1 MSGESIFFSATCAY
15 ALGMNRLEVEKSLKD
30 IEKLLASD
38 LELPDA
44 VELAIQKL
52 LNLVE
57 ALCSDKQELIG
68 EVERL
73 RKQLE
78 EKKRDKNSSGNEN
91 GTPKNLSS
99 GKRRPADPNKPPRLF
114 RDRRSGKELEI
125 HETIPC
131 PIDRSILP
139 LDAIR
144 HPDQSVVV
152 QNIIIKP
159 HNIEFL
165 QEVYYSPKDKKSY
178 RGVLPAGYDTGDFG
192 PELRAL
198 ILSLKYCGN
207 MSEPKIGEFLNNFNV
222 EVSSGSLSNI
232 LTKSADQFEDTY
244 DEVLESGLT
253 STNYQ
258 QTDDT
263 SARVA
268 GKSWHTHIVCNP
280 FYTFYSTR
288 PNKDRLSVL
297 SVLQNVKSL
306 RFRFN
311 AQTIVL
317 LANELEISAKWREK
331 ISSRIEE
338 YNGDFELDA
347 SGLTKLLDEWMKT
360 PCSADRLA
368 ISHASAIVYYRNQ
381 TSIPVVTVLACDDAK
396 QFKLLTAEIALCW
409 IHEGRHYERLT
420 PVVESHQQA
429 LEDFFK
435 RYWEYYGRLQ
445 KYQAAPTKL
454 QAMELRAA
462 FTELF
467 TMKTGYDALDNRIAV
482 TAAKHRDLLTVLD
495 HPDCPLH
502 NNVSELGA
510 RVSARRRDVSL
521 HCTSEQGAHSM
532 DVFTTIVQTCKKL
545 SYSAYEYFRQH
556 LRHELS
562 APILSKMIT
571 DAAKA
576 PALKLC

>member
-1 MSGESIFFSATCAY
+1 MTGAY
-15 ALGMNRLEVEKSLKD
+15 AFVMNRAEVESSLKD
-30 IEKLLASD
+30 VEELLGSG

-44 VELAIQKL
+44 VELAVRKL

-57 ALCSDKQELIG
+57 ALCSEKQELMN
-68 EVERL
+68 EVDRL

-78 EKKRDKNSSGNEN
+78 DKKRGKNSS
-91 GTPKNLSS
+91 TSDKDKPKDLSS
-99 GKRRPADPNKPPRLF
+99 EKRRPDPNKPTRLL

-131 PIDRSILP
+131 PIDPSTLP
-139 LDAIR
+139 PDAIR
-144 HPDQSVVV
+144 HPDHSVIV
-152 QNIIIKP
+152 QNIVIEP

-165 QEVYYSPKDKKSY
+165 QEVYYSPKEKKSY
-178 RGVLPAGYDTGDFG
+178 RGALPEGYDTSDFG
-192 PELRAL
+192 PDLRAL

-207 MSEPKIGEFLNNFNV
+207 MSEPKIGEFLENFGV

-232 LTKSADQFEDTY
+232 LTGTAVQFEKAY
-244 DEVLESGLT
+244 GEILVSGLT

-280 FYTFYSTR
+280 YYTFYSTR
-288 PNKDRLSVL
+288 SSKDRLSVL

-311 AQTIVL
+311 SQTLDIL
-317 LANELEISAKWREK
+317 DKEFEIATKWRDK
-331 ISSRIEE
+331 ISFQIESH
-338 YNGDFELDA
+338 NGDFELDA
-347 SGLTKLLDEWMKT
+347 EEFKTLFDDWMGT
-360 PCSADRLA
+360 TCSADRLA

-381 TSIPVVTVLACDDAK
+381 TSIPVVKVLACDDAK
-396 QFKLLTAEIALCW
+396 QFKLLTEHIALCW
-409 IHEGRHYERLT
+409 IHEGRHYERLS
-420 PVVESHQQA
+420 PVVASHKQA

-435 RYWEYYGRLQ
+435 RFWEYYGRLLE
-445 KYQAAPTKL
+445 YQAGPTKL
-454 QAMELRAA
+454 QAVELRED
-462 FTELF
+462 FTKLF
-467 TMKTGYDALDNRIAV
+467 STKTGYDALDKRIAI
-482 TAAKHRDLLTVLD
+482 TSTKHLELLTVLD
-495 HPDCPLH
+495 YPDSPVH

-521 HCTSEQGAHSM
+521 HSTSERGAHSM

-556 LRHELS
+556 LRHDPS
-562 APILSKMIT
+562 APILAKMIT
-571 DAAKA
+571 EAAKA

>member
-1 MSGESIFFSATCAY
+1 
-15 ALGMNRLEVEKSLKD
+15 MNRSEVEKSLKD
-30 IEKLLASD
+30 VEELLGSNLD
-38 LELPDA
+38 LPDA
-44 VELAIQKL
+44 VELAIRKL

-57 ALCSDKQELIG
+57 ALCSDKRELMS
-68 EVERL
+68 EVDRL

-78 EKKRDKNSSGNEN
+78 EKKRGKNSSGNEKVS
-91 GTPKNLSS
+91 TKNLSS
-99 GKRRPADPNKPPRLF
+99 GKRRPSDPNTPPPLL

-125 HETIPC
+125 HETISC
-131 PIDRSILP
+131 PIDLSILP
-139 LDAIR
+139 PDAIR
-144 HPDQSVVV
+144 HPDRSVVV
-152 QNIIIKP
+152 QNIVIKP

-165 QEVYYSPKDKKSY
+165 QEVYYSPKEKKSY
-178 RGVLPAGYDTGDFG
+178 RGVLPAGYDVSDFG

-232 LTKSADQFEDTY
+232 LTKSAEPFEDTY
-244 DEVLESGLT
+244 DQVLESGLT

-263 SARVA
+263 SARVS

-368 ISHASAIVYYRNQ
+368 ISHASAIVYYRHQ
-381 TSIPVVTVLACDDAK
+381 TFIPVVKVLACDDAK

-409 IHEGRHYERLT
+409 IHEGRHYERLS
-420 PVVESHQQA
+420 PVVESHKHA

-445 KYQAAPTKL
+445 KYQLDPTKL
-454 QAMELRAA
+454 QAIELRTA
-462 FTELF
+462 FTDLF
-467 TMKTGYDALDNRIAV
+467 SMKTGYDDLDNRVAV

-521 HCTSEQGAHSM
+521 HSTSEQGAHSM

-556 LRHELS
+556 LRHDKS
-562 APILSKMIT
+562 APILAKMIT